1 MKRIGNGRETHVWY
15 DNWLLLPT
23 PRPPRYKTDEVDLTL
38 TVHDLIDSRHGTWDA
53 QKIRH
58 LFVEEDATAILGMKL
73 NLQREDTMVW
83 AFSKNGMY
91 DSQSGYK
98 LLNLIQTIE
107 RPMTASNLPP
117 VERNLWSNLWKVKT
131 LPKVRHFMWR
141 ALAGALAVSERL
153 ASRGI
158 NVETTCK
165 VCQSQPETICH
176 VLFHCPVAK
185 EVWRLSGFPIPAE
198 GFSTNSVFLNFHH
211 LLESCKKRHLPEKT
225 RLVFPWVLWQLWK
238 SRNRCVFEHVVF
250 GAKEVW
256 ERIQVEAE
264 AWRAANVTDKEDRD
278 QDAAG
283 DSTSTWQKPCPSFV
297 KCNIGS
303 SWVDGNQNCGVAWL
317 TRNHAGAAL
326 AHSRRSYSHVS
337 SSLEAELLGFY
348 WAAESISTM
357 RYEKVVFEST
367 SYLAGEA
374 ILKPGNFPQWLS
386 LIEAIREKL
395 SLLRLWSISYVNRGA
410 NRCADAIALSVTRD
424 QRYASYIATDCPGWL
439 LPIVREDES
448 GIFSA
453 H

>member
-1 MKRIGNGRETHVWY
+1 
-15 DNWLLLPT
+15 
-23 PRPPRYKTDEVDLTL
+23 PPRYRTDEVDLTL
-38 TVHDLIDSRHGTWDA
+38 TVHDLIDSRHGTWDV

-58 LFVEEDATAILGMKL
+58 LFVEEDATTILGMKL

-83 AFSKNGMY
+83 AFSKNGM
-91 DSQSGYK
+91 
-98 LLNLIQTIE
+98 
-107 RPMTASNLPP
+107 
-117 VERNLWSNLWKVKT
+117 
-131 LPKVRHFMWR
+131 
-141 ALAGALAVSERL
+141 
-153 ASRGI
+153 
-158 NVETTCK
+158 
-165 VCQSQPETICH
+165 
-176 VLFHCPVAK
+176 
-185 EVWRLSGFPIPAE
+185 
-198 GFSTNSVFLNFHH
+198 
-211 LLESCKKRHLPEKT
+211 
-225 RLVFPWVLWQLWK
+225 
-238 SRNRCVFEHVVF
+238 
-250 GAKEVW
+250 
-256 ERIQVEAE
+256 
-264 AWRAANVTDKEDRD
+264 D

-337 SSLEAELLGFY
+337 SALEAELLGFY
-348 WAAESISTM
+348 WASESVSTM
-357 RYEKVVFEST
+357 RYEKMVFEST

>member
-1 MKRIGNGRETHVWY
+1 M
-15 DNWLLLPT
+15 
-23 PRPPRYKTDEVDLTL
+23 
-38 TVHDLIDSRHGTWDA
+38 
-53 QKIRH
+53 
-58 LFVEEDATAILGMKL
+58 
-73 NLQREDTMVW
+73 
-83 AFSKNGMY
+83 
-91 DSQSGYK
+91 
-98 LLNLIQTIE
+98 
-107 RPMTASNLPP
+107 
-117 VERNLWSNLWKVKT
+117 
-131 LPKVRHFMWR
+131 
-141 ALAGALAVSERL
+141 
-153 ASRGI
+153 
-158 NVETTCK
+158 
-165 VCQSQPETICH
+165 
-176 VLFHCPVAK
+176 
-185 EVWRLSGFPIPAE
+185 
-198 GFSTNSVFLNFHH
+198 
-211 LLESCKKRHLPEKT
+211 
-225 RLVFPWVLWQLWK
+225 
-238 SRNRCVFEHVVF
+238 FEHVVF

-337 SSLEAELLGFY
+337 SALEAELLGFY
-348 WAAESISTM
+348 WASESVSTM

-424 QRYASYIATDCPGWL
+424 QRYAS
-439 LPIVREDES
+439 
-448 GIFSA
+448 
-453 H
+453 